1 MLIVLYGKK
10 FMPVKH
16 LLPHAWPEFNS
27 HFPLPLDQKRKK
39 KNTNPII
46 LKSLTLKSH
55 HFEIPHFEI
64 PSLQNSIISKSPIQT
79 QP

>member
-27 HFPLPLDQKRKK
+27 HFPLPLDQRRKK

-46 LKSLTLKSH
+46 LKSLTVKSH
-55 HFEIPHFEI
+55 HFEI
-64 PSLQNSIISKSPIQT
+64 PSLQNSIISKSLIQT